1 MTTVAKKKKGEK
13 KEGGDN
19 AVQYRG
25 MAFMNLMNR
34 RGGTGLGGEIQGP
47 LLADEHL
54 KDFPTSV
61 YRFGGPRRQHRFNVY
76 DWLSRSV

>member
-1 MTTVAKKKKGEK
+1 
-13 KEGGDN
+13 
-19 AVQYRG
+19 
-25 MAFMNLMNR
+25 MNLMNR

-61 YRFGGPRRQHRFNVY
+61 YRFGGPRRQRRFNVY